1 MNLITDFTNGLVSK
15 LYLPKKTIE
24 QKKIF
29 IDVESQNMIEE
40 PDDII
45 MEQKNH
51 CVDTVNIF
59 VDNETNE
66 VDTNNL
72 IIGSGY
78 DGYNSICWQRSTSS
92 SDYIVFYKGNKYI
105 ISYMAIIEIINGSQN
120 KTCSIEA
127 LFKIYIEND
136 FNINL
141 TIIQLAA

>member
-15 LYLPKKTIE
+15 LYSPKKTIE

-45 MEQKNH
+45 IEPKNH
-51 CVDTVNIF
+51 RVDTVNII
-59 VDNETNE
+59 VNDETNE
-66 VDTNNL
+66 YDAKNL
-72 IIGSGY
+72 VIGSGY
-78 DGYNSICWQRSTSS
+78 DGYNSICWQRPNSS
-92 SDYIVFYKGNKYI
+92 SDYVVFYKGNKYI
-105 ISYMAIIEIINGSQN
+105 VSYLAISKVIDGLQN
-120 KTCSIEA
+120 KTWPIES

-141 TIIQLAA
+141 TIIQLSV